1 MVEAQIEVQTGDL
14 GLVTEDGFALLGLDQ
29 RVPCGKL
36 CRGQGVVE
44 MWAMEKGRFVPI
56 SYLI

>member
-44 MWAMEKGRFVPI
+44 MWAMEKR
-56 SYLI
+56 